1 MLLLHVRMLVPEDW
15 MLAGLRMHDI
25 PAGVATASAIV
36 PVKPLCGATVIV
48 ADTDVPLS
56 KLREATLGVRVT
68 SGVLV
73 LCGVTVTS
81 SVAVRIIE
89 P

>member
-25 PAGVATASAIV
+25 PAGDATASAIV

-48 ADTDVPLS
+48 ADPDVPLS
-56 KLREATLGVRVT
+56 NLREVTLGVRVT

-73 LCGVTVTS
+73 
-81 SVAVRIIE
+81 